1 MSAFDKVIGYESIK
15 MELIRYADV
24 LKNSEKYSRLG
35 VVPMSGILL
44 SGRPGLGK
52 TLLAKC
58 FIEEAGWKCFVLRKE
73 KPNGSFVN
81 EIRKTYEKA
90 KEEAPSIIFLDD
102 MDKFSNSDCEYKDT
116 EEYVTIQSCI
126 DEYKG
131 LNIFTLATINEIYRL
146 PDSLRRVGRFDE
158 IIEVIPPS
166 GKNAEE
172 IIEHYLKQKKA
183 VGDID
188 VKELSLILDSRTC
201 AELETIIN
209 KAGIYAGFA
218 NRDRICHQDVIDAFV
233 RMLYESPECINPENE
248 RENMKIAIHEAGH
261 AVVSEVLEPGS
272 VTLVS
277 VCRNSWSTQGVTNI
291 HKPDDFN
298 LSKELQEHE
307 VIRTL
312 GGRAATEILLGIADV
327 GCSSDL
333 EEAHYQVDEFVDNL
347 GTLGL
352 DTHTRRDS
360 SAYICEKRDQL
371 ITSELERYYKIAKQI
386 IVENRDFVEKMRDEL
401 LKQKTLTFR
410 DIEKI
415 RKELEEKRG

>member
-1 MSAFDKVIGYESIK
+1 M
-15 MELIRYADV
+15 
-24 LKNSEKYSRLG
+24 
-35 VVPMSGILL
+35 
-44 SGRPGLGK
+44 
-52 TLLAKC
+52 
-58 FIEEAGWKCFVLRKE
+58 
-73 KPNGSFVN
+73 
-81 EIRKTYEKA
+81 
-90 KEEAPSIIFLDD
+90 
-102 MDKFSNSDCEYKDT
+102 
-116 EEYVTIQSCI
+116 
-126 DEYKG
+126 
-131 LNIFTLATINEIYRL
+131 
-146 PDSLRRVGRFDE
+146 
-158 IIEVIPPS
+158 
-166 GKNAEE
+166 
-172 IIEHYLKQKKA
+172 
-183 VGDID
+183 
-188 VKELSLILDSRTC
+188 
-201 AELETIIN
+201 N

-312 GGRAATEILLGIADV
+312 GGRAATEILLGITDV

-333 EEAHYQVDEFVDNL
+333 EEAHSQVDEFVDNL

>member
-24 LKNSEKYSRLG
+24 LKNSEKYSKLG
-35 VVPMSGILL
+35 VAPMSGILL

-52 TLLAKC
+52 TLLAKS
-58 FIEEAGWKCFVLRKE
+58 FIEESGLKAFTLRKE

-81 EIRKTYEKA
+81 EIKKTYVKA
-90 KEEAPSIIFLDD
+90 KENAPSIVFLDD
-102 MDKFSNSDCEYKDT
+102 MDKFSNSDEDQKDT

-126 DEYKG
+126 DEFKEFKV
-131 LNIFTLATINEIYRL
+131 FTLATVNNIYKL
-146 PDSLRRVGRFDE
+146 PDSLRRAGRFDE
-158 IIEVIPPS
+158 TIEFIAPR
-166 GKNAEE
+166 GKNAES
-172 IIEHYLKQKKA
+172 IIDYFLKQKKA

-188 VKELSLILDSRTC
+188 VKELALILDGRSC

-218 NRDRICHQDVIDAFV
+218 NRERICQQDIIDAT
-233 RMLYESPECINPENE
+233 
-248 RENMKIAIHEAGH
+248 KIAIHEAGH

-277 VCRNSWSTQGVTNI
+277 VCRNSWATQGVTNI
-291 HKPDDFN
+291 HEADDYK
-298 LSKELQEHE
+298 LSIELHEHE
-307 VIRTL
+307 VIRAL
-312 GGRAATEILLGIADV
+312 GGKAATEILLGVADV
-327 GCSSDL
+327 GCYSDL
-333 EEAHYQVDEFVDNL
+333 CHAHNNVDKLVDEL

-352 DTHTRRDS
+352 DTHTKRDS

-386 IVENRDFVEKMRDEL
+386 IVENRNFVEKLRDAL
-401 LKQKTLTFR
+401 LEQKTLTFR
-410 DIEKI
+410 DIERI
-415 RKELEEKRG
+415 RKELEKNRS

>member
-24 LKNSEKYSRLG
+24 LKNSEKYSKLG
-35 VVPMSGILL
+35 VAPMSGILL

-52 TLLAKC
+52 TLLAKS
-58 FIEEAGWKCFVLRKE
+58 FIEESGLKAFTLRKE

-81 EIRKTYEKA
+81 EIKKTYVKA
-90 KEEAPSIIFLDD
+90 KENAPSIVFLDD
-102 MDKFSNSDCEYKDT
+102 MDKFSNSDEDQKDT

-126 DEYKG
+126 DEFKEFKV
-131 LNIFTLATINEIYRL
+131 FTLATVNNIYKL
-146 PDSLRRVGRFDE
+146 PDSLRRAGRFDE
-158 IIEVIPPS
+158 TIEFIAPR
-166 GKNAEE
+166 GKNAES
-172 IIEHYLKQKKA
+172 IIDYFLKQKKA

-188 VKELSLILDSRTC
+188 VKELALILDGRSC

-218 NRDRICHQDVIDAFV
+218 NRERICQQDIIDAFV
-233 RMLYESPECINPENE
+233 RMMYESPECISPENE
-248 RENMKIAIHEAGH
+248 GENTKIAIHEAGH

-277 VCRNSWSTQGVTNI
+277 VCRNSWATQGVTNI
-291 HKPDDFN
+291 HEADDYK
-298 LSKELQEHE
+298 LSIELHEHE
-307 VIRTL
+307 VIRAL
-312 GGRAATEILLGIADV
+312 GGKAATEILLGVADV
-327 GCSSDL
+327 GCYSDL
-333 EEAHYQVDEFVDNL
+333 CHAHNNVDKLVDEL

-352 DTHTRRDS
+352 DTHTKRDS

-386 IVENRDFVEKMRDEL
+386 IVENRDFVEKLRDAL
-401 LKQKTLTFR
+401 LEQKTLTFR
-410 DIEKI
+410 DIERI
-415 RKELEEKRG
+415 RKELEKNRS